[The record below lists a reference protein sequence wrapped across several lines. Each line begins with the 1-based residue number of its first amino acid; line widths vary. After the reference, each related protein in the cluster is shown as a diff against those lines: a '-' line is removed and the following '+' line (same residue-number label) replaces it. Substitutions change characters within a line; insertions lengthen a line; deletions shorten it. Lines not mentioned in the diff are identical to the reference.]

1 MEKEFGFFS
10 KERML
15 PGSSLGS
22 ATVST
27 MASSNVLTAAPS
39 LDVEIPPL
47 PLSPSLKRSRG
58 RPKNA
63 SQAPQQQLIKSRS
76 QLHPR
81 PYQSLPAEPAVRLDQ
96 SLDRSIPLQYVSEYQ
111 SQDPPDAEERFVDD
125 MNDCSG
131 IKPKTLASYQ
141 PTYRLWKAFCE
152 KYRERYADKDGR
164 ALYLVDSQDKVVC
177 FFREVILKKT
187 ILKRTKPG
195 ADFRT
200 HLAAEEDSSAIH
212 GASLVE
218 SMSSNCAERN
228 DVSWDLSPSQMKLLQ
243 TILIQHIESLH
254 THVVRSGGR
263 REAGCT
269 LRDSYTPVQFHSI
282 LMGLWTKERHSP
294 NMRAREY
301 DTNYRDMFCLTA
313 RHNMLLRDEDLR
325 NLNFADCFSTIITQ
339 RTEGGQQPIGLT
351 FKINKGKTNKNNEN
365 WYACALRHEDGSDH
379 EKSKSLQIKDV
390 VKSINSSDFVQLKVI
405 PGNKERTKSLAS
417 QSTYRTVEALY
428 DQHNVNSPRKTHG
441 GRHAGTIEAHR
452 LGISQDDIKAG
463 GRWTAKRGRMESF
476 YLPCLPSRFALG
488 MAGFYSKS
496 FFLLRNSIRPSNAL
510 QLLVFPWIEDIF
522 GKNNKWWRD
531 ECLKEMD
538 EVDPNSLPNIRAV
551 LGSTVAVEATQV
563 ANSSSKKNI
572 YSENEISTCGFLRLL
587 VRCRRIILQD
597 AAFRLHYSHHSRIL
611 EDDIFKSPLF
621 LEFQKEMSYV
631 VEHPEPNIVQKYNAI
646 IPEIAEGFKDIS
658 RLSQMHYQLLQ
669 QQLKQQ
675 QQQQQQ
681 LQLELRQLKEQL
693 NGQQQQH
700 QLELCQQQQQ
710 YFKYI
715 QLQQSRM
722 QNWMNHSSSTT
733 APSSPLLPLASSST
747 SIMGSSLPETSLSTF
762 STHQSP
768 QLMIQ
773 PPAKSEA
780 SAKKKRKRDI
790 WIPYAPQKLKK

>member
-1 MEKEFGFFS
+1 
-10 KERML
+10 
-15 PGSSLGS
+15 
-22 ATVST
+22 

-218 SMSSNCAERN
+218 IIEAAPVDKTGKKTVSVSLGTETIKMAKKALIRIHSLQAERN

-365 WYACALRHEDGSDH
+365 WYACALRHEDVRRCVFSA
-379 EKSKSLQIKDV
+379 
-390 VKSINSSDFVQLKVI
+390 F
-405 PGNKERTKSLAS
+405 A
-417 QSTYRTVEALY
+417 
-428 DQHNVNSPRKTHG
+428 
-441 GRHAGTIEAHR
+441 
-452 LGISQDDIKAG
+452 
-463 GRWTAKRGRMESF
+463 F
-476 YLPCLPSRFALG
+476 Y
-488 MAGFYSKS
+488 M
-496 FFLLRNSIRPSNAL
+496 
-510 QLLVFPWIEDIF
+510 
-522 GKNNKWWRD
+522 
-531 ECLKEMD
+531 
-538 EVDPNSLPNIRAV
+538 
-551 LGSTVAVEATQV
+551 
-563 ANSSSKKNI
+563 
-572 YSENEISTCGFLRLL
+572 
-587 VRCRRIILQD
+587 
-597 AAFRLHYSHHSRIL
+597 
-611 EDDIFKSPLF
+611 
-621 LEFQKEMSYV
+621 
-631 VEHPEPNIVQKYNAI
+631 
-646 IPEIAEGFKDIS
+646 
-658 RLSQMHYQLLQ
+658 YQLWQ
-669 QQLKQQ
+669 
-675 QQQQQQ
+675 
-681 LQLELRQLKEQL
+681 
-693 NGQQQQH
+693 
-700 QLELCQQQQQ
+700 
-710 YFKYI
+710 
-715 QLQQSRM
+715 
-722 QNWMNHSSSTT
+722 
-733 APSSPLLPLASSST
+733 
-747 SIMGSSLPETSLSTF
+747 
-762 STHQSP
+762 
-768 QLMIQ
+768 
-773 PPAKSEA
+773 
-780 SAKKKRKRDI
+780 
-790 WIPYAPQKLKK
+790 